1 MDFQILNS
9 LSNLSVNSQKTAD
22 VGNPGGDFAGLV
34 QNAVNDVFEKQKTA
48 EALSTAVANG
58 EPVNTQDVIRAISAA
73 ELNLQTMVTV
83 RDRAVEAY
91 QEIIRMPI

>member
-9 LSNLSVNSQKTAD
+9 LTNLNVNSQKPAAI
-22 VGNPGGDFAGLV
+22 GNPGGDFAGLV
-34 QNAVNDVFEKQKTA
+34 QNAVQDVFAKQNEAATLTA
-48 EALSTAVANG
+48 AAATG
-58 EPVNTQDVIRAISAA
+58 QPVNTQDVIRAISAA
-73 ELNLQTMVTV
+73 ELTLQTMVTV